1 MYKILF
7 KDKEYRGSV
16 ILHVKGKIS
25 ARTTDGVLID
35 VYDITEE
42 EYKQVSKDKDNI
54 RLSDDYKDI
63 LVGNKKIKLNS
74 PKNIEP
80 ADISS
85 NEVDSV

>member
-16 ILHVKGKIS
+16 ILHAKGKIS
-25 ARTTDGVLID
+25 ARTTDGIKID

-42 EYKQVSKDKDNI
+42 EYKQVGKDKDNV
-54 RLSDDYKDI
+54 RLSEDYRDI
-63 LVGNKKIKLNS
+63 LVGNKKIKLKN

-80 ADISS
+80 ADIPI
-85 NEVDSV
+85 NEVDM